1 MHNQL
6 AIQNKNNIPFF
17 STENI
22 GISRGT
28 DKKWINQYS
37 ALFCVLNNIGQI
49 VTWRLTS
56 SVMFSSVEGLLVTLR
71 DRLAKQG
78 VKVKEFYVDNCCSW
92 RLKLQSVFGPDL
104 RVVLDI
110 FHAVKRIGD
119 KIPKRHEL
127 RSACMDELRMVLR
140 DPSDRGLER
149 TMATPAPGWLNIIQG
164 STHAYMHIYNHI
176 HTLHTYIYI
185 YTCILTYTQTCM
197 H

>member
-1 MHNQL
+1 M
-6 AIQNKNNIPFF
+6 F
-17 STENI
+17 TENI
-22 GISRGT
+22 GISRDT

-37 ALFCVLNNIGQI
+37 ALFCVISNLGQI

-56 SVMFSSVEGLLVTLR
+56 SVMFSSVEGLLVALQ
-71 DRLAKQG
+71 DRLVKQG

-104 RVVLDI
+104 RVLLDI

-127 RSACMDELRMVLR
+127 RSACMAELRMVFR

-149 TMATPAPGWLNIIQG
+149 TMATPAPGCLNIH
-164 STHAYMHIYNHI
+164 HACMHSNI
-176 HTLHTYIYI
+176 HTCICTYINTYK
-185 YTCILTYTQTCM
+185 YTHRYAYV
-197 H
+197 